1 MLVTFCTQKYNFW
14 QNYCNF
20 DFTFQTLVSS
30 IDWICWRVMGVYG
43 ARDWDWRRA
52 QGITCVLQA
61 KFSSI
66 DPFKYQARELTLYG
80 NLPLDRKRQIIR
92 TDLLGRR
99 IRVCLK
105 KSLYRHRLIIFM
117 LIFIFSD
124 LKDSKTVNSRD
135 FSIKTVAVKVQKTPL
150 WVSAIVTEGKNNVTS
165 LLLRWIMKPF
175 LDGIYSWRKE
185 MGANSFL

>member
-1 MLVTFCTQKYNFW
+1 M
-14 QNYCNF
+14 
-20 DFTFQTLVSS
+20 
-30 IDWICWRVMGVYG
+30 YG

-150 WVSAIVTEGKNNVTS
+150 
-165 LLLRWIMKPF
+165 
-175 LDGIYSWRKE
+175 
-185 MGANSFL
+185 